1 MTHLERSKYQQYP
14 YHIVIPSPW
23 PLIVSLSILSL
34 ALSLALTIHRYIGNM
49 NLVYLS
55 LLVLIISSSLWFRDI
70 ISEATYLGNHTIAV
84 RKGINIG
91 FILFL
96 LSEVLIF
103 IGLFWAYFH
112 IALNPDI
119 LLGSQWPPI
128 GINAI
133 KPLELPLLNT
143 IILLSSGATITFSH
157 HALININRNKALLG
171 LLITLWLII
180 IFVIC
185 QWFEFINATFTIT
198 DGIYGSVFYAGTGLH
213 FLHIII
219 LIIILGISYW
229 RLRNYHFTSN
239 HHVGYETTI
248 LYLPCIRCYLII
260 LIYYLLLMNSY
271 INLIFFSL
279 LFIFINISLIIFI
292 INISYYYLYNSY

>member
-1 MTHLERSKYQQYP
+1 MTNNIRGFIQLHPFHLVS
-14 YHIVIPSPW
+14 PSPW
-23 PLIVSLSILSL
+23 PIFTSFCVMNL
-34 ALSLALTIHRYIGNM
+34 ALSLGLTAHGYIGN
-49 NLVYLS
+49 NIFVILS
-55 LLVLIISSSLWFRDI
+55 IITLFYGMTLWFKDI
-70 ISEATYLGNHTIAV
+70 IAESTYLGDHTLAV
-84 RKGINIG
+84 KRGLTQG
-91 FILFL
+91 FL
-96 LSEVLIF
+96 LFVVSEILIF
-103 IGLFWAYFH
+103 ATLFWAYLH
-112 IALNPDI
+112 SALNPTI
-119 LLGSQWPPI
+119 EIGMSWPPA
-128 GINAI
+128 GIEAVAAD
-133 KPLELPLLNT
+133 ELPLLNT
-143 IILLSSGATITFSH
+143 IILLASGVTITFSH

-279 LFIFINISLIIFI
+279 LFIFII
-292 INISYYYLYNSY
+292 YL